1 MHSLQ
6 AGTAVHTLT
15 SEPLRRAS
23 AASVSGRS
31 SMRLCCIAL
40 AGAAALMSAG
50 VCLAAPQDS
59 MESRVTASLAAVR
72 GMALGPALSIR
83 EVCDRLEKMGYRE
96 FREVEWDDGRYK
108 VKATANDG
116 RFVKLDVD
124 GRNGDVLRVRS
135 QD

>member
-1 MHSLQ
+1 
-6 AGTAVHTLT
+6 
-15 SEPLRRAS
+15 
-23 AASVSGRS
+23 
-31 SMRLCCIAL
+31 
-40 AGAAALMSAG
+40 MSAG